1 VLNFV
6 VTSNRI
12 HLLVEDHGNR
22 ETNKS
27 IQLLAT
33 RTTKEFNNR
42 KNCVGAF
49 WQDRYH
55 ATAIESD
62 QHLARCLR
70 YTNRYG
76 SNMYLRN
83 SRLGTRVHVF
93 TPRIISFAYVNRLA
107 FTINF

>member
-1 VLNFV
+1 VVILTVSGTTRQRYGLVVLNFV

-62 QHLARCLR
+62 QH
-70 YTNRYG
+70 YN
-76 SNMYLRN
+76 N
-83 SRLGTRVHVF
+83 
-93 TPRIISFAYVNRLA
+93 P
-107 FTINF
+107 